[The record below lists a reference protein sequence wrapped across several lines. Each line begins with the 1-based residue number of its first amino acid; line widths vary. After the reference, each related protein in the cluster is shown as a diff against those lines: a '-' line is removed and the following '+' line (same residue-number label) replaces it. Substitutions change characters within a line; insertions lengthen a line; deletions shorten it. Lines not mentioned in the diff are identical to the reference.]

1 MCGGAPWQIQE
12 SMTSSCPT
20 QKIEISKNNLTEMI
34 LSILIVIL
42 TFTQSI
48 RSEEVTCESTDDI
61 YLQGVFLHGLGDSP
75 KGWSFLKQQRF
86 ADVDWTLPSGTKRP
100 ITVSRGFEM
109 NGWFDVF
116 DRPIDSKSRDDECG
130 ILESVAQIHSVLD
143 DMIEGGAQSE
153 NIFVGGFS
161 QGGAVALLATY
172 TYSKRLA
179 GCICLSGWLQLR
191 DQFSTL
197 LNDANRDTPAFWG
210 HGTRDPMV
218 LVDTLETGVNVL
230 DEHLTSTIDVHEYE
244 GMKHRITTEEMQHLN
259 EWIGSIRKDRE
270 EQCAA

>member
-1 MCGGAPWQIQE
+1 
-12 SMTSSCPT
+12 
-20 QKIEISKNNLTEMI
+20 MI

-42 TFTQSI
+42 TTQRI
-48 RSEEVTCESTDDI
+48 RSEKVTCDNADI

-86 ADVDWTLPSGTKRP
+86 ANIDWTLPSGKKRS
-100 ITVSRGFEM
+100 ISVAKGFEM

-116 DRPIDSKSRDDECG
+116 DRPIDSKSRDDESG

-191 DQFSTL
+191 NQFSTL
-197 LNDANRDTPAFWG
+197 LKDANVHTPTFWG

-230 DEHLTSTIDVHEYE
+230 NEHLTSTVQVHEYE

-259 EWIGSIRKDRE
+259 EWIGNIRKDRE
-270 EQCAA
+270 EECAV